1 SGAVELG
8 GTKSELQPSPCACHN
23 TPSTNTCA
31 SRPGSDSKPA
41 RMSTITHTAL
51 QSGHAP
57 IIPLSFNSN
66 QPETIRL
73 YPLSNY
79 TFGVKETQPEE
90 DPSVIARLKRLE
102 EHYNQH
108 GMRRTCEGI
117 LVCHEHNHPH
127 ILMLQIANAFFKL
140 PGDYLRPE
148 DDEVEGFKSRLDER
162 LAPVGRIGEGE
173 EPADWQVGD
182 CLAQWWR
189 PNFETFMYPFV
200 PAHVT
205 RPKECKKLYFIQ
217 LPKSK
222 VLSVPKNMKLLAVPL
237 FELYDNTAR
246 YGPQLS
252 AIPHLLSRYN
262 FEFVDENGNIVAVTP
277 GSSAPEGYVP
287 RIKVLAGDDTDMQ
300 EAKDENGEQ

>member
-1 SGAVELG
+1 MTTIAPDEMRS
-8 GTKSELQPSPCACHN
+8 C
-23 TPSTNTCA
+23 
-31 SRPGSDSKPA
+31 KP
-41 RMSTITHTAL
+41 
-51 QSGHAP
+51 P
-57 IIPLSFNSN
+57 VIPLPFETN

-90 DPSVIARLKRLE
+90 DPSVMARLKRLE
-102 EHYNQH
+102 EHYDKY

-140 PGDYLRPE
+140 PGDYLKPE
-148 DDEVEGFKSRLDER
+148 DEEIEGFKKRLDER
-162 LAPVGRIGEGE
+162 LAPIGSLGDGQVEG
-173 EPADWQVGD
+173 DWEIGD

-205 RPKECKKLYFIQ
+205 RPKECKKLYVIK
-217 LPKSK
+217 LPESSKSMPLSRRTRRNRFLSADICCATE

-237 FELYDNTAR
+237 FELYDNSQR

-262 FEFVDENGNIVAVTP
+262 FEFVNESGKVVAQTP
-277 GSSAPEGYVP
+277 CGKPASGDAPQV
-287 RIKVLAGDDTDMQ
+287 KVLAESDVNMKEEGL
-300 EAKDENGEQ
+300 E

>member
-1 SGAVELG
+1 
-8 GTKSELQPSPCACHN
+8 
-23 TPSTNTCA
+23 
-31 SRPGSDSKPA
+31 
-41 RMSTITHTAL
+41 MSTITSTAL
-51 QSGHAP
+51 QTSYP
-57 IIPLSFNSN
+57 PLLPKSFNGN
-66 QPETIRL
+66 QPKTIRL

-79 TFGVKETQPEE
+79 TFGTKETQPEE
-90 DPSVIARLKRLE
+90 DPSVLARLRRLE
-102 EHYNQH
+102 EHYQNH

-140 PGDYLRPE
+140 PGDYLKPE
-148 DDEVEGFKSRLDER
+148 DEEIGGFKERLNER
-162 LAPVGRIGEGE
+162 LAPVGNQFSGEGVNE
-173 EPADWQVGD
+173 EWEIGD
-182 CLAQWWR
+182 TLAQWWR
-189 PNFETFMYPFV
+189 PNFETFMYPFI

-217 LPKSK
+217 LPRQK

-262 FEFVDENGNIVAVTP
+262 FEFVDESGQVVACTP
-277 GSSAPEGYVP
+277 GVAPEGYVP
-287 RIKVLAGDDTDMQ
+287 KTIVLAGGDEEMKVDG
-300 EAKDENGEQ
+300 EGENVKDENGVP